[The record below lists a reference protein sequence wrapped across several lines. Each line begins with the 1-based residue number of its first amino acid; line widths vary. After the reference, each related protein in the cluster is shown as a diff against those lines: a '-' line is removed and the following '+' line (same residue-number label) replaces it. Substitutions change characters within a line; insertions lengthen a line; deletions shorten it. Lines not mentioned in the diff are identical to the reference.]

1 MINHFFSCALIS
13 MKKCQYLE
21 RYMHICLPYH
31 ENTSNYRL
39 LSSFSLNKRYGH
51 SFSLNKRYGHS
62 FSLHKRHGHS
72 SSLHKRYLHTHS
84 FNNKHGLMRE
94 GTSFIFKIFNFT
106 NYP

>member
-1 MINHFFSCALIS
+1 MPILGKI
-13 MKKCQYLE
+13 Y
-21 RYMHICLPYH
+21 ICPLYH

-39 LSSFSLNKRYGH
+39 LFSGFSLNKR
-51 SFSLNKRYGHS
+51 NGHS

>member
-1 MINHFFSCALIS
+1 MPILGKI
-13 MKKCQYLE
+13 Y
-21 RYMHICLPYH
+21 ICPLYH

-39 LSSFSLNKRYGH
+39 LFSGFSLNKRNGH